1 MRRSHKG
8 RTQAGLREAS
18 LQDCLLDLVEPI
30 MLSVAFS
37 NLVKVDL
44 SNANLGEHQVGAL
57 FSLTDEQTRV
67 MWDAIM
73 EKDCKFKSFEM
84 TGVNL
89 GNVGIEVLSDD
100 PISSLVAVASLEP
113 PARPNSSCASPP
125 LPASPSCKDPAFTG
139 WNKQ

>member
-1 MRRSHKG
+1 MSNV
-8 RTQAGLREAS
+8 AS
-18 LQDCLLDLVEPI
+18 ELLSSTSRLVVVN
-30 MLSVAFS
+30 LSAT
-37 NLVKVDL
+37 LM
-44 SNANLGEHQVGAL
+44 
-57 FSLTDEQTRV
+57 TDEQTRV

-113 PARPNSSCASPP
+113 PARPNSSCAAPP